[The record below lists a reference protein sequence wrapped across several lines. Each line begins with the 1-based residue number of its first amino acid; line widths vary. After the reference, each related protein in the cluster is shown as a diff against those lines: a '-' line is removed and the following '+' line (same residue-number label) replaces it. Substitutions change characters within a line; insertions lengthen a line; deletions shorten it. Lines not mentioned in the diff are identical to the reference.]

1 MKNIAIIIQILLGI
15 MLIVAVLFQ
24 SASGGIG
31 SILGGGDT
39 YHTKR
44 GVEKGLFYL
53 TIILAVLFTLISI
66 LALAL

>member
-1 MKNIAIIIQILLGI
+1 MKNIAIIAQIIVGVLLI
-15 MLIVAVLFQ
+15 TVVLFQ

-31 SILGGGDT
+31 SALGGSDT

-53 TIILAVLFTLISI
+53 TIILATVFTSISI